1 MDSLPMILSSSAI
14 GFIIGRYISKDLT
27 FTRAAAKVAS
37 RAVDAFVDL
46 KWSLKSFIDDK
57 EPVQAPLCPEKVD
70 FAWLVETDHYKVYRL
85 NGERY
90 ITFNLSHEPV
100 LHFEDGAVEEIM
112 VVRNDGTKVAPSD
125 GLKDIIV
132 QCGGHG
138 CVFAAGVPTL
148 DQLKQLQTPGIHEEL
163 EDVKKIIINT
173 TSFDEHI
180 IGGGGAKAI

>member
-1 MDSLPMILSSSAI
+1 M
-14 GFIIGRYISKDLT
+14 GRYMSKDKVII
-27 FTRAAAKVAS
+27 AAAKVAS

-46 KWSLKSFIDDK
+46 KWHLKSFIDEDNSSD
-57 EPVQAPLCPEKVD
+57 EAPLCPKKVD

-100 LHFEDGAVEEIM
+100 LHFEDGTVEEIM
-112 VVRNDGTKVAPSD
+112 VVRKDGTKVAPSD
-125 GLKDIIV
+125 ALKEIIV

-138 CVFAAGVPTL
+138 CAFAAGTPTIE
-148 DQLKQLQTPGIHEEL
+148 QLKRLQTPDLTEEL
-163 EDVKKIIINT
+163 NDVKKIIINT

-180 IGGGGAKAI
+180 IGI